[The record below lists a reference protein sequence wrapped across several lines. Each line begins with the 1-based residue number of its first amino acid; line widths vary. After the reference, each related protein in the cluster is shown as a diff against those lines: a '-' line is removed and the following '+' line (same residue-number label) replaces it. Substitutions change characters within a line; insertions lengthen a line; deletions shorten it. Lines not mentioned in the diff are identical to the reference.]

1 MPKYLK
7 ITAAELES
15 LIETA
20 ESCKAIGEHLAD
32 EATAA
37 ERAHKAVLKR
47 NGMTIDK
54 PDSEAFRP
62 ENMR

>member
-37 ERAHKAVLKR
+37 ERAYKAVLKR
-47 NGMTIDK
+47 NGMT
-54 PDSEAFRP
+54 
-62 ENMR
+62 